1 MTGSPLCN
9 VVERCGGC
17 PWLLLAEG
25 EERQH
30 KMTQVQGLITN
41 LGLTNVGLEFVTTG
55 ERTGYRNR
63 IRLRI
68 DEHGAIGYFNTGKAL
83 DCAVLQPALKA
94 FVSRLRDWASSN
106 PLQLDNF
113 AHVEARTC
121 DEDGHWGLFLTYRA
135 DAHEHASFTA
145 QLQRDLGPVLVAT
158 DRDSCMPQQRF
169 AHHEGGFLF
178 VPLNG
183 FVQVNPAVNHL
194 LVEHVAHGALTH
206 QWSTFVDL
214 YGGAGN
220 FAVPLARAGLSGSL
234 IERNRDCIQAA
245 SRSVREQGL
254 LGLQMQ
260 AADAI
265 TASRSLL
272 ASGAAHDAVI
282 IDPPRA
288 GIQAGLDVVLALAKR
303 AIVYCS
309 CNLATL
315 ERDLRV
321 LMSAGWTLQRL
332 VGFDMFPGTRHL
344 ETVAWLVPR

>member
-1 MTGSPLCN
+1 MTGSPLCE

-17 PWLLLAEG
+17 PCLLLKAS
-25 EERQH
+25 EERQR
-30 KMTQVQGLITN
+30 KMIQGQDLIMN
-41 LGLTNVGLEFVTTG
+41 LGISDVALDFVSSG

-68 DEHGAIGYFNTGKAL
+68 DEQGAIGYFNTGKSL
-83 DCAVLQPALKA
+83 DCAVLRPALRA

-106 PLQLDNF
+106 LLRLANF

-121 DEDGHWGLFLTYRA
+121 DEDGHSGLFLTHRP
-135 DAHEHASFTA
+135 DAREDASITA
-145 QLQRDLGPVLVAT
+145 QLGRDLGPVLVAT
-158 DRDSCMPQQRF
+158 DRDTCMPQQRF
-169 AHHEGGFLF
+169 AHHDGGFLF

-183 FVQVNPAVNHL
+183 FVQINPTINHQ
-194 LVEHVAHGALTH
+194 LVEHVVHGALTQ

-220 FAVPLARAGLSGSL
+220 FAVPLARAGLSGAL
-234 IERNRDCIQAA
+234 VERNPECIQAA
-245 SRSVREQGL
+245 LRSVREQGL
-254 LGLQMQ
+254 LGLQVH

-272 ASGAAHDAVI
+272 ASGVAHDAVI

-288 GIQAGLDVVLALAKR
+288 GIQEGLDVVLALAKR

-321 LMSAGWTLQRL
+321 LLSNGWTLQRL

-344 ETVAWLVPR
+344 EAVAWLAPG

>member
-1 MTGSPLCN
+1 MIGAPLCE

-17 PWLLLAEG
+17 PCLLLAAS
-25 EERQH
+25 EEHQR
-30 KMTQVQGLITN
+30 KITQAQNLMAN
-41 LGLTNVGLEFVTTG
+41 LGLSHVGLEFVTSG
-55 ERTGYRNR
+55 RRTAYRNR

-68 DEHGAIGYFNTGKAL
+68 DEQGAVGYFNAGKSL
-83 DCAVLQPALKA
+83 DCAVLQPALRA
-94 FVSRLRDWASSN
+94 FVSRLRDWAASN
-106 PLQLDNF
+106 LLQLANF
-113 AHVEARTC
+113 AHVEARTG
-121 DEDGHWGLFLTYRA
+121 DEDGHSGLLLTYRA
-135 DAHEHASFTA
+135 NARDDTPVTA
-145 QLQRDLGPVLVAT
+145 QLGRDLGPVLVAT
-158 DRDSCMPQQRF
+158 DRDSCVPQQRF
-169 AHHEGGFLF
+169 AHYNGGFLF

-183 FVQVNPAVNHL
+183 FVQINPAVNNQ
-194 LVEHVAHGALTH
+194 LVEHVVHGALSH
-206 QWSTFVDL
+206 QWSSFVDL

-220 FAVPLARAGLSGSL
+220 FAVPLARAGLAGSL

-245 SRSVREQGL
+245 SRSVRAQGL

-272 ASGAAHDAVI
+272 ASGATHDAVI

-288 GIQAGLDVVLALAKR
+288 GIREGIDVVLALAKR

-309 CNLATL
+309 CNLTTL

-321 LMSAGWTLQRL
+321 LLGAGWTLQRL

-344 ETVAWLVPR
+344 EAVAWLAPR